1 MSDPACLKYEELC
14 AEYDPLIDELIA
26 LAPPPDPTIF
36 DISEYP
42 HYENVI
48 SNWYA
53 FFFDPDAEHSLD
65 DLFLKSLIEIINE
78 CNNEFEME
86 SCHVEREFLTD
97 ERGFIDLVLY
107 EQSEEEERFASAI
120 IIENKIYAPV
130 KNKLDD
136 YYDSVKVVE
145 PDQKIGIVLSLHLIK
160 DKVLPDG
167 FINITHERLL
177 KVIKRNLGQYVA
189 SAKLKYIHTLQ
200 DFISNLEQMTRPKK
214 MQANIKYYFDNAAK
228 IEELVKLRNQAK
240 NYSKEINKNLQTAVA
255 DKDYEWEKP
264 SDGVFE
270 FGYKL
275 KSEDSDHRI
284 WFNIKNITEICTR
297 KKFLLSVWLYGERY
311 GERWRHVDGG
321 NQIKRNE
328 YQLDFNKDKD
338 IEEEESENWE
348 FLAKKEYEI
357 PDIEKFSD
365 TVFQILKDDW
375 SKFLKEVEKILN

>member
-1 MSDPACLKYEELC
+1 MSDPTCRKYKELC
-14 AEYDPLIDELIA
+14 EEYEPLIDELIA
-26 LAPPPDPTIF
+26 LAPPPDRTIF

-78 CNNEFEME
+78 DKNKFDME
-86 SCHVEREFLTD
+86 GCHVEREFLTD

-107 EQSEEEERFASAI
+107 EQSEEEEGFDSAI

-136 YYDSVKVVE
+136 YYNSVKVVE
-145 PDQKIGIVLSLHLIK
+145 PGQKIGIVLSLHSIK
-160 DKVLPDG
+160 DEVFPDE

-214 MQANIKYYFDNAAK
+214 MHANIRYYFDNAAK
-228 IEELVKLRNQAK
+228 IEELVTLRNQAI
-240 NYSKEINKNLQTAVA
+240 NYSKKITKNLEAAV
-255 DKDYEWEKP
+255 KDNNKYIWEKP

-270 FGYKL
+270 FGYQL
-275 KSEDSDHRI
+275 KSEDDWI
-284 WFNIKNITEICTR
+284 EFYIENIPKICTR
-297 KKFLLSVWLYGERY
+297 KKFLLSVWLIGAEVV
-311 GERWRHVDGG
+311 EHWRRVDDREK
-321 NQIKRNE
+321 IRRNE
-328 YQLDFNKDKD
+328 YQLDFDKDKD
-338 IEEEESENWE
+338 IKEEESEEFE

-357 PDIEKFSD
+357 PDIEKFGD
-365 TVFQILKDDW
+365 TVFQIIEDDW